1 MNKNDE
7 FIRKGDVMIM
17 MQKSIDEIEKMLY
30 QDNVNYETRN
40 RVARIIRRNFGDEQS
55 TKLTFRGV
63 RNRYGKN
70 FCSIKSGGIVENE
83 VLDVRTREDNEVQS
97 TVDFLNGKFRN
108 SIKTGAIEILIKD
121 IK

>member
-30 QDNVNYETRN
+30 QDNVHYETRN

-55 TKLTFRGV
+55 TKLTFRGDEQWLDMV
-63 RNRYGKN
+63 
-70 FCSIKSGGIVENE
+70 VEMTKQ
-83 VLDVRTREDNEVQS
+83 L
-97 TVDFLNGKFRN
+97 
-108 SIKTGAIEILIKD
+108 
-121 IK
+121 